1 VFRRAKLNRNGLDA
15 DVVVVGAGL
24 AGLTTARVLAGAGI
38 SVVVLEARDR
48 VGGRLLNEPIGDG
61 KVIEVGGQWI
71 GPGQDRMYRLVR
83 DAGAD
88 TFPTHTAGR
97 NLLELQG
104 RLRRYRGTIPKLAP
118 HVLLDVELARRKL
131 DRMSRTVAPDAPW
144 QAPRAPDWDAQ
155 TMRTWMDHNVRTRAA
170 RKLIELVCSIAWGTS
185 PDEISLLHVLFYL
198 NSAGGFDRLVDTEG
212 GAQQDRI
219 TGGSQRLALWLA
231 DGLGDRVKLSAP
243 VRRIEHGED
252 AVHVS
257 SDSTS
262 VSAHRVVV
270 AVPPNL
276 AGRIAYEPLLPA
288 NRDQLTQQMPQGQ
301 TTKCQ
306 AIYPTPFWREQGLS
320 GEVVSDVG
328 PAQIVFDNSP
338 SDGSPGVLLGFIVGR
353 RARELADATA
363 DERRAAVIDG
373 FVRMFGDRAATPIRY
388 VERSWEREEWTRGCP
403 VCRFGPGGWTAWG
416 PSLRPPVGHIHW
428 AGTETATEWSGY
440 MEGALQSGE
449 RAGAEVLE
457 ALEARVSRRPQLASA

>member
-1 VFRRAKLNRNGLDA
+1 
-15 DVVVVGAGL
+15 
-24 AGLTTARVLAGAGI
+24 
-38 SVVVLEARDR
+38 
-48 VGGRLLNEPIGDG
+48 
-61 KVIEVGGQWI
+61 
-71 GPGQDRMYRLVR
+71 
-83 DAGAD
+83 
-88 TFPTHTAGR
+88 
-97 NLLELQG
+97 
-104 RLRRYRGTIPKLAP
+104 
-118 HVLLDVELARRKL
+118 
-131 DRMSRTVAPDAPW
+131 
-144 QAPRAPDWDAQ
+144 
-155 TMRTWMDHNVRTRAA
+155 
-170 RKLIELVCSIAWGTS
+170 
-185 PDEISLLHVLFYL
+185 
-198 NSAGGFDRLVDTEG
+198 
-212 GAQQDRI
+212 
-219 TGGSQRLALWLA
+219 
-231 DGLGDRVKLSAP
+231 
-243 VRRIEHGED
+243 
-252 AVHVS
+252 
-257 SDSTS
+257 
-262 VSAHRVVV
+262 
-270 AVPPNL
+270 
-276 AGRIAYEPLLPA
+276 
-288 NRDQLTQQMPQGQ
+288 MPQGQ